1 MALALRFVCSG
12 CRRSIEAWSDGNP
25 YYIDEVG
32 TKQYAYHPD
41 HERLARCIGNDSP
54 HHCLSCGAEF
64 KVDSRIPVTAC
75 PSCGASNIINSY
87 RLGGCRCPY
96 CRSGTFE
103 LDPDFHCIS

>member
-1 MALALRFVCSG
+1 MAQALRFVCSK
-12 CRRSIEAWSDGNP
+12 CSHAIEAWSDGNP
-25 YYIDEVG
+25 YFIDEAG
-32 TKQYAYHPD
+32 AKQYAYHPN
-41 HERLARCIGNDSP
+41 HEQLARCIGNDSP

-96 CRSGTFE
+96 CKQGTFTE
-103 LDPDFHCIS
+103 DPDFDCVS